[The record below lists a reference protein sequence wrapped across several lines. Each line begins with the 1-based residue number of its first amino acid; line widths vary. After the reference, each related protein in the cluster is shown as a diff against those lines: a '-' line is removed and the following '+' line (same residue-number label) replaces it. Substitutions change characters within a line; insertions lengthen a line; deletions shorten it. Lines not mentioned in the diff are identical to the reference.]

1 MIAFITGASSGIGRA
16 SALKLAALGYDC
28 MVCGRREDR
37 LLQLKKEIESIGQKA
52 EILVFDVASEVE
64 VQQAWNS
71 LPEHWKNID
80 VLVNNA
86 GGAHGLEPI
95 HQGAVSDWMAMIDAN
110 LKGLLLVSKPIMEKM
125 VTLEKGHIINITS
138 IAGKE
143 VYPNG
148 NVYCAVKHAADAL
161 TRGMRADLYPHGI
174 KVSSIAPGLVE
185 TEFSLVRFKGDEERA
200 RKVYDGFQPL
210 TPEDIANTLGFMVS
224 APDHVLIADVV
235 IFPKAQGSSQLVKRR
250 S

>member
-1 MIAFITGASSGIGRA
+1 MIAFITGASSGIGWA
-16 SALKLAALGYDC
+16 SALKLAAMGYDC
-28 MVCGRREDR
+28 IVCGRREER
-37 LLQLKKEIESIGQKA
+37 LFQLKKEIESFGQKA
-52 EILVFDVASEVE
+52 EILIFDVASEDE

-71 LPEHWKNID
+71 LAENWKKID

-95 HQGAVSDWMAMIDAN
+95 HQGATSDWLAMIDAN
-110 LKGLLLVSKPIMEKM
+110 LKGLLLVSKPIMEIM
-125 VTLEKGHIINITS
+125 VQRGSGHIINITS

-185 TEFSLVRFKGDEERA
+185 TEFSLVRFKGDEDRA
-200 RKVYDGFQPL
+200 KKVYEGLDAL
-210 TPEDIANTLGFMVS
+210 KAEDIADTLGFMVS
-224 APDHVLIADVV
+224 APEHVVIADVV
-235 IFPKAQGSSQLVKRR
+235 IFPKAQGSSQLVKRNA
-250 S
+250 

>member
-1 MIAFITGASSGIGRA
+1 MIAFITGASSGIGWA

-28 MVCGRREDR
+28 ILCGRREER
-37 LLQLKKEIESIGQKA
+37 LLQLKKEIESIGHKA

-71 LPEHWKNID
+71 LAENWKNID

-110 LKGLLLVSKPIMEKM
+110 LKGLLLVSKPIMEIM
-125 VTLEKGHIINITS
+125 VQRGSGHIINITS

-161 TRGMRADLYPHGI
+161 TRGMRADLYQHGI

-185 TEFSLVRFKGDEERA
+185 TEFSLVRFKGDEGRA
-200 RKVYDGFQPL
+200 KKVYEGLDAL
-210 TPEDIANTLGFMVS
+210 KAEDIADALGFMVS
-224 APDHVLIADVV
+224 APEHVVIADVV
-235 IFPKAQGSSQLVKRR
+235 IFPKAQGSSQLVKRNA
-250 S
+250 

>member
-1 MIAFITGASSGIGRA
+1 MIAFITGASSGIGWA

-28 MVCGRREDR
+28 ILCGRREER
-37 LLQLKKEIESIGQKA
+37 LLQLKKEIESSGQKA

-71 LPEHWKNID
+71 LAENWKNID

-95 HQGAVSDWMAMIDAN
+95 HQGAVSDWMAMIDSN
-110 LKGLLLVSKPIMEKM
+110 LKGLLLVSKPIMEIM
-125 VTLEKGHIINITS
+125 VQRGGGHIINITS

-185 TEFSLVRFKGDEERA
+185 TEFSLVRFKGDEDRA
-200 RKVYDGFQPL
+200 KKVYEGLDAL
-210 TPEDIANTLGFMVS
+210 KAEDIAETLGFMVS
-224 APDHVLIADVV
+224 APEHVVIADVV
-235 IFPKAQGSSQLVKRR
+235 IFPKAQGSSQLVKRNA
-250 S
+250 